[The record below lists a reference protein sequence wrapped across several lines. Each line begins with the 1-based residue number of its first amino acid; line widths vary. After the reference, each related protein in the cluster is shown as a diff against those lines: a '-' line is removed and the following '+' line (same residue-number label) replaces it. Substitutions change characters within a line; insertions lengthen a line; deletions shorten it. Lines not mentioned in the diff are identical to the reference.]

1 MGEAAK
7 IDDMTEDA
15 QVNRPLDA
23 EEIMRLAK
31 AARDGGFSKS
41 TGIFERPKE
50 AFQTTSMKQL
60 AEMAKPLAAARVT
73 AAPDNEPGNDAVG
86 ASVPADNNDEGAPAA
101 ALTPESDEAVTSPVE
116 TTTDSLQDN
125 PQNNIVVHDGD
136 EHDEAAAGAAT
147 DIPKDHAGVSEQ
159 STHDDKSEPVS
170 AAAETDDN
178 TPGDDVAKT
187 EETSPE
193 PATTVDPGNLDAEY
207 QRGFEAGLKAAADQQ
222 DQQLLAAINSFT
234 AASEALT
241 QPDNIDLSQLSTA
254 MYGAIAKL
262 ASERAGIAIDA
273 HPDAFAARI
282 EQMIARIRNH
292 VETPLIRLHPDD
304 ATAITSTLETKMA
317 PRQIQII
324 SDGTLNR
331 GDAQINVGDIGVI
344 DLIEAVDTAPGT
356 DGREA

>member
-1 MGEAAK
+1 
-7 IDDMTEDA
+7 
-15 QVNRPLDA
+15 
-23 EEIMRLAK
+23 EIMRLAK
-31 AARDGGFSKS
+31 AARDGEFSKS

-60 AEMAKPLAAARVT
+60 AAMAKPLAAARVT
-73 AAPDNEPGNDAVG
+73 AAPDNEPGDDAVG

-101 ALTPESDEAVTSPVE
+101 ALTPESDGAVTSPVE
-116 TTTDSLQDN
+116 TTTDSLQNN

-136 EHDEAAAGAAT
+136 EQDEAAAGAAT

-170 AAAETDDN
+170 AAAETNDS
-178 TPGDDVAKT
+178 TPGGDVAKT
-187 EETSPE
+187 EETGPE
-193 PATTVDPGNLDAEY
+193 PATKVDPGNLDAEY

-282 EQMIARIRNH
+282 ERMIARIRDNL
-292 VETPLIRLHPDD
+292 ETPLIRLHPDD

>member
-1 MGEAAK
+1 
-7 IDDMTEDA
+7 MTA
-15 QVNRPLDA
+15 TNKTKP
-23 EEIMRLAK
+23 RL
-31 AARDGGFSKS
+31 
-41 TGIFERPKE
+41 
-50 AFQTTSMKQL
+50 
-60 AEMAKPLAAARVT
+60 
-73 AAPDNEPGNDAVG
+73 
-86 ASVPADNNDEGAPAA
+86 VPQQI
-101 ALTPESDEAVTSPVE
+101 L
-116 TTTDSLQDN
+116 
-125 PQNNIVVHDGD
+125 
-136 EHDEAAAGAAT
+136 
-147 DIPKDHAGVSEQ
+147 PKDHAGVSEQ
-159 STHDDKSEPVS
+159 STPDDKSEPVS
-170 AAAETDDN
+170 AAAETNDS
-178 TPGDDVAKT
+178 TPSDDVAKT
-187 EETSPE
+187 EETGPE

-282 EQMIARIRNH
+282 EHMIARIRDNL
-292 VETPLIRLHPDD
+292 ETPLIRLHPDD

-344 DLIEAVDTAPGT
+344 DLIEVVDTAPGT